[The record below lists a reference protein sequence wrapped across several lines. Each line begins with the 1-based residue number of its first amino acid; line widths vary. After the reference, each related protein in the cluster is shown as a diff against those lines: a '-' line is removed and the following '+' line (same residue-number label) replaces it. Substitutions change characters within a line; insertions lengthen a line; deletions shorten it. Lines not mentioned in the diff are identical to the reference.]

1 MLLLAVRQNRKN
13 NNNKWQRSKENP
25 FTWKITMEIINDNN
39 NHNDFVDETKWS
51 YKISPVWEIH
61 RVVFGTWIVIA
72 DGRVATTFR
81 RDFRCMTLMNS
92 TIIFYSNVSLHNSKS
107 LIWFRPECKQWQSCF
122 SFFER
127 LWIDFGVSAILVCI
141 ELNLLYLFNFLTS
154 RLLCSTATFWR
165 FFCDRVSSSWNDS
178 QHCHR
183 CGARR
188 SIDNITISSMRT
200 HLHPNSLTS
209 KTIVMR
215 SYYRTMEHQKH
226 ARRQPRKHRSNDGD
240 GMHDIAT
247 RKRGYQ
253 IANFLA
259 SLLAWFFVWM
269 AIAKPDFPRLRTNC
283 IRSRAFTFSHF
294 T

>member
-1 MLLLAVRQNRKN
+1 M
-13 NNNKWQRSKENP
+13 
-25 FTWKITMEIINDNN
+25 
-39 NHNDFVDETKWS
+39 
-51 YKISPVWEIH
+51 
-61 RVVFGTWIVIA
+61 WIVIA
-72 DGRVATTFR
+72 DGRVATKFR

-92 TIIFYSNVSLHNSKS
+92 TIIFYSNVSLHNSTIES

-122 SFFER
+122 PFFEE
-127 LWIDFGVSAILVCI
+127 LWIDFGVSPILVCV
-141 ELNLLYLFNFLTS
+141 ELHSVFTILIQLYDLTPHAS
-154 RLLCSTATFWR
+154 RHLCSTATFWR
-165 FFCDRVSSSWNDS
+165 FFFRDRVSSSRNDS

-188 SIDNITISSMRT
+188 SIDSITISSMRT

-247 RKRGYQ
+247 RKRGDQ
-253 IANFLA
+253 IAFFFA

-269 AIAKPDFPRLRTNC
+269 AIAKHDFPRLRTNC
-283 IRSRAFTFSHF
+283 IRSRAFTFSNF
-294 T
+294 A